1 MAMAGPVKNSVGY
14 LLSLTVAENV
24 FMGGA
29 MVTDAY
35 GLPLEFRYTEPV
47 RATKLQRVLYGDVLE
62 TYIHTDVILANLLER
77 MEQKPPLY
85 LVSDSAF
92 LSALDRRG
100 RTVVWLAETRGAPL
114 KEHGAI
120 QEISPTEFLLQLESA
135 SGPARVR
142 IATGGTTEGGPDRTA
157 IAALIAEAAKS
168 MDVLEP
174 LRRVEAAVR
183 LLWEETPESPPVAVG
198 EGS

>member
-1 MAMAGPVKNSVGY
+1 MAMAGPVKNTVGY

-77 MEQKPPLY
+77 MEQRPPLY
-85 LVSDSAF
+85 FVSDSAF
-92 LSALDRRG
+92 LSALDRKG
-100 RTVVWLAETRGAPL
+100 RAVVWLSETRGAPL
-114 KEHGAI
+114 KEHGAT
-120 QEISPTEFLLQLESA
+120 QDVSPTEFLLQLENA
-135 SGPARVR
+135 SGPARAR
-142 IATGGTTEGGPDRTA
+142 IAPDTGAEGGLDKAA
-157 IAALIAEAAKS
+157 IAALIADAAKN

-183 LLWEETPESPPVAVG
+183 LLWEETPEPPPPAVG
-198 EGS
+198 EGA

>member
-1 MAMAGPVKNSVGY
+1 MSLSV
-14 LLSLTVAENV
+14 ADNV

-77 MEQKPPLY
+77 MDQKPPLY
-85 LVSDSAF
+85 FVSDSAF
-92 LSALDRRG
+92 LAALDRRG
-100 RTVVWLAETRGAPL
+100 RTVVWLTETHGTPL

-120 QEISPTEFLLQLESA
+120 QETSPTEFLLQLESA

-142 IATGGTTEGGPDRTA
+142 VAPAGASETSPDKNA
-157 IAALIAEAAKS
+157 LAALIAEASKS
-168 MDVLEP
+168 MDILEP

-183 LLWEETPESPPVAVG
+183 LLWEETPEPPPA
-198 EGS
+198 

>member
-14 LLSLTVAENV
+14 LLSLAVADNV

-29 MVTDAY
+29 MVTDSY

-77 MEQKPPLY
+77 LEQKPPLF

-100 RTVVWLAETRGAPL
+100 RTVAWLAETHGTPL
-114 KEHGAI
+114 KEHGTI
-120 QEISPTEFLLQLESA
+120 QDISATEFLVQLESA
-135 SGPARVR
+135 TAPARVR
-142 IATGGTTEGGPDRTA
+142 IAPSTGEGALDKTA
-157 IAALIAEAAKS
+157 IAALIAEAATN
-168 MDVLEP
+168 MDILEP

-183 LLWEETPESPPVAVG
+183 LLWEETPEPPPAAAG
-198 EGS
+198 EGQ